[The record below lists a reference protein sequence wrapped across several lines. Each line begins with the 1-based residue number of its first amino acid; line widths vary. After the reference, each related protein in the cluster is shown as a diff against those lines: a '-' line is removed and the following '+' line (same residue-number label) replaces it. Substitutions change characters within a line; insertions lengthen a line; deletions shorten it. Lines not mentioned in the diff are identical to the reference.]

1 MRRSA
6 LAMPRAFLKARRA
19 TAAVKPAEV
28 RWPFWPWMAAAAACL
43 IGPAC
48 AWAEDLPK
56 RKAGL
61 WEITERAE
69 GDASAFPPAHVCIDE
84 ASEPL
89 LNNINMITGR
99 ARCSSRKTRTI
110 GGVLNIETI
119 CEFRNSEVKTRAMV
133 TIPDST
139 TYHIEAEAVYMPAL
153 FGQRVANRVQD
164 GRWIGACPPNMNP
177 GDIAVEGMPK
187 RNLAEKGETGGP
199 SEPLERAQ

>member
-1 MRRSA
+1 MRRNA
-6 LAMPRAFLKARRA
+6 LATPRAFLKARRA
-19 TAAVKPAEV
+19 TAAVKPAEA
-28 RWPFWPWMAAAAACL
+28 RWPFWPWMAAACL

-69 GDASAFPPAHVCIDE
+69 GDAAAFPPAHVCIDE

-99 ARCSSRKTRTI
+99 ARCSSRKARTI

-119 CEFRNSEVKTRAMV
+119 CEFRNSEVKTRARV
-133 TIPDST
+133 TIPDPDS
-139 TYHIEAEAVYMPAL
+139 YQIEAQAL
-153 FGQRVANRVQD
+153 YTPPLLGQREAIRVQE
-164 GRWIGACPPNMNP
+164 GKWTGACPPDMNP

-187 RNLAEKGETGGP
+187 RNLADKGKTGGP